1 MSSINVGKSVF
12 SRVDQIGIVVKDLEK
27 TMKFCEKIFGIMPFS
42 TMERDL
48 GYAKLKTGFFW
59 LGNIQIE
66 LIQVV
71 KGKTIHSEF
80 LEEKG
85 EGIHHLGFFVKD
97 IEKELNR
104 LKKEDI
110 GVLERGEVFGV
121 AKFAYLDTEKTLG
134 FILELIQF

>member
-1 MSSINVGKSVF
+1 MSNVGVGKSVF
-12 SRVDQIGIVVKDLEK
+12 SKVDQIGIVVKDLDK
-27 TMKFCEKIFGIMPFS
+27 TMKFCEKIFGVRSFS
-42 TMERDL
+42 TVERDL

-71 KGKTIHSEF
+71 EGKTIHSKF

-97 IEKELNR
+97 MEKELNQ
-104 LKKEDI
+104 LKKEGI
-110 GVLERGEVFGV
+110 EVLERGEVLGV
-121 AKFAYLDTEKTLG
+121 AKYAYLNTEKTLG

>member
-1 MSSINVGKSVF
+1 
-12 SRVDQIGIVVKDLEK
+12 
-27 TMKFCEKIFGIMPFS
+27 MKLCEKIFGVKSFL
-42 TMERDL
+42 TMECDL

-66 LIQVV
+66 LIQVI
-71 KGKTIHSEF
+71 KGKTIHSKF

-97 IEKELNR
+97 VEKELDR
-104 LKKEDI
+104 LKKEGI
-110 GVLERGEVFGV
+110 EVLERGEVLGV